1 MKITFKDIPQLKPDD
16 TEMIF
21 VKVEAGGGCDEFWM
35 SETPVTEAQWARVMG
50 EAASSSQRPKL
61 NVSFDEAS
69 EFCSKMGN
77 GYRLPTDSEFCW
89 ALGKEPKDMEKYAVF
104 GQDGDCPLVKTKFPN
119 EWGLYDMRGLCWEWI
134 ESGQEYK
141 YLRGGSWFNHPLD
154 AGAVCRYGSHAARRS
169 NNLGFRVVL
178 CASPSND

>member
-35 SETPVTEAQWARVMG
+35 SETPVTEAQWAGVMG
-50 EAASSSQRPKL
+50 EPASNSQRPKL

-89 ALGKEPKDMEKYAVF
+89 ALGKEPKDIEKYAVF
-104 GQDGDCPLVKTKFPN
+104 GQDGDCPPVKTKLPN

-141 YLRGGSWFNHPLD
+141 LLRGGSWFISQLL
-154 AGAVCRYGSHAARRS
+154 AGAVYRSYNHAARRDGS
-169 NNLGFRVVL
+169 IGFRVVL
-178 CASPSND
+178 CASPF